1 LGLSEKKR
9 QKALEIILMNSEA
22 NELPH
27 IMVVEDD
34 ESLAAW
40 IADYLNSQG
49 YQVSVATRGDDA
61 LELIKTD
68 EPDLLV
74 LDVMLPGLTG
84 LEVCEQARKFY
95 TQPILM
101 LTAQSEEEDEIRGLE
116 TGADDFLPKPV
127 KPKVLL
133 ARIKAL
139 LRREQSD
146 DQNSI
151 IRIGGLYIDPTSRT
165 LTLDNSDVPLS
176 SHEFDLLTI
185 LASHAGTPVSR
196 ENLVSQ
202 MRGIEY
208 DGLDRSI
215 DISISRLRKKLGD
228 VASAPE
234 RIKTIRGKGYL
245 LAPDAW

>member
-1 LGLSEKKR
+1 
-9 QKALEIILMNSEA
+9 MNAEA
-22 NELPH
+22 EQPIH

-40 IADYLNSQG
+40 IADYLNSHD

-61 LELIKTD
+61 LELIRAD
-68 EPDLLV
+68 DPDLVV

-84 LEVCEQARKFY
+84 LEVCEKAREFY
-95 TQPILM
+95 SRPILM
-101 LTAQSEEEDEIRGLE
+101 LTAQSEEDDEIRGLE

-133 ARIKAL
+133 ARIKVL

-146 DQNSI
+146 DPANI

-165 LTLDNSDVPLS
+165 LTLNNEDIKLS

-185 LASHAGTPVSR
+185 LASQAGTPVNR
-196 ENLVSQ
+196 ENLISQ

-228 VASAPE
+228 AASAPE

>member
-1 LGLSEKKR
+1 MSVESTDS
-9 QKALEIILMNSEA
+9 A
-22 NELPH
+22 H

-40 IADYLNSQG
+40 IADYLNSHD

-61 LELIKTD
+61 LELIKAD
-68 EPDLLV
+68 EPDLVV

-84 LEVCEQARKFY
+84 LEVCQQARAFY
-95 TQPILM
+95 QRPILM

-139 LRREQSD
+139 LRREQTD
-146 DQNSI
+146 GEPAHI
-151 IRIGGLYIDPTSRT
+151 IRIGGLYIDPISRT
-165 LTLDNSDVPLS
+165 LTLNDDDINLS
-176 SHEFDLLTI
+176 SHEFDLLTL
-185 LASHAGTPVSR
+185 LASQAGTPLSR
-196 ENLVSQ
+196 EKLISQ

-228 VASAPE
+228 AASAPE

>member
-1 LGLSEKKR
+1 MTTDID
-9 QKALEIILMNSEA
+9 QPI
-22 NELPH
+22 H

-40 IADYLNSQG
+40 IADYLNSQD

-61 LELIKTD
+61 LELIRSD
-68 EPDLLV
+68 EPDLVV

-84 LEVCEQARKFY
+84 LQVCEQAREFY
-95 TQPILM
+95 SKPILM
-101 LTAQSEEEDEIRGLE
+101 LTAQSEEDDEIRGLE

-139 LRREQSD
+139 LRREHSD
-146 DQNSI
+146 DPSHV
-151 IRIGGLYIDPTSRT
+151 IRIGGLFIDTTSRT
-165 LTLDNSDVPLS
+165 LTLNGSDINLS
-176 SHEFDLLTI
+176 SHEFDLLAL
-185 LASHAGTPVSR
+185 LASQSGTPVSR
-196 ENLVSQ
+196 ENLISQ

-234 RIKTIRGKGYL
+234 RIKTIRGKGYM

>member
-1 LGLSEKKR
+1 
-9 QKALEIILMNSEA
+9 MNAEA
-22 NELPH
+22 EQPTH

-40 IADYLNSQG
+40 IADYLNSHD

-61 LELIKTD
+61 LELIRAD
-68 EPDLLV
+68 DPDLVV

-84 LEVCEQARKFY
+84 LEVCEKAREFY
-95 TQPILM
+95 SRPILM
-101 LTAQSEEEDEIRGLE
+101 LTAQSEEDDEIRGLE

-133 ARIKAL
+133 ARIKVL

-146 DQNSI
+146 DPANI

-165 LTLDNSDVPLS
+165 LTLNNEDIKLS

-185 LASHAGTPVSR
+185 LASQAGTPVNR
-196 ENLVSQ
+196 ENLISQ

-228 VASAPE
+228 AASAPE

>member
-1 LGLSEKKR
+1 MTTE
-9 QKALEIILMNSEA
+9 
-22 NELPH
+22 NEQINH

-40 IADYLNSQG
+40 IADYLNSHG
-49 YQVSVATRGDDA
+49 YEVSVATRGDDA
-61 LELIKTD
+61 LELIKED
-68 EPDLLV
+68 EPDLVV
-74 LDVMLPGLTG
+74 LDVMLPGLSG
-84 LEVCEQARKFY
+84 LQVCEQARKFY
-95 TQPILM
+95 SSPILM
-101 LTAQSEEEDEIRGLE
+101 LTAQSEEDDEIRGLE

-139 LRREQSD
+139 LRREQPD
-146 DQNSI
+146 DPAHV

-165 LTLDNSDVPLS
+165 LTLNEQDINLS
-176 SHEFDLLTI
+176 SHEFDLLTL
-185 LASHAGTPVSR
+185 LASQAGTPLSR
-196 ENLVSQ
+196 EKLISQ

>member
-1 LGLSEKKR
+1 
-9 QKALEIILMNSEA
+9 MNAEA
-22 NELPH
+22 DELPH

-40 IADYLNSQG
+40 IADYLISQG

-61 LELIKTD
+61 LELIKAD

-84 LEVCEQARKFY
+84 LQVCEQARQFY
-95 TQPILM
+95 KQPILM
-101 LTAQSEEEDEIRGLE
+101 LTAQSEEEDEIKGLE
-116 TGADDFLPKPV
+116 TGADDFLAKPV

-139 LRREQSD
+139 LRREQFD

-151 IRIGGLYIDPTSRT
+151 IRIGGLFIDPTSRT

-228 VASAPE
+228 AASAPE

>member
-1 LGLSEKKR
+1 
-9 QKALEIILMNSEA
+9 MNSEA

-61 LELIKTD
+61 LELIRTD

>member
-1 LGLSEKKR
+1 
-9 QKALEIILMNSEA
+9 MNIE
-22 NELPH
+22 PDQPIH

-40 IADYLNSQG
+40 IADYLNSHD

-61 LELIKTD
+61 LELIRSD
-68 EPDLLV
+68 EPDLVV

-84 LEVCEQARKFY
+84 LEVCEKAREFY
-95 TQPILM
+95 SHPILM
-101 LTAQSEEEDEIRGLE
+101 LTAQSEEDDEIRGLE

-139 LRREQSD
+139 LRREQPD
-146 DQNSI
+146 DPTHI
-151 IRIGGLYIDPTSRT
+151 IRIGGLFIDPMSRT
-165 LTLDNSDVPLS
+165 LTLNDEDINLS
-176 SHEFDLLTI
+176 SHEFDLLSI
-185 LASHAGTPVSR
+185 LASQAGTPVNR
-196 ENLVSQ
+196 EKLISQ

-228 VASAPE
+228 AASAPE
-234 RIKTIRGKGYL
+234 RIKTIRGKGYM

>member
-1 LGLSEKKR
+1 MTSDQNEK
-9 QKALEIILMNSEA
+9 A
-22 NELPH
+22 H

-34 ESLAAW
+34 HSLATW
-40 IADYLNSQG
+40 IADYLNSHDF
-49 YQVSVATRGDDA
+49 QVSVATRGDDA
-61 LELIKTD
+61 LELIKAD
-68 EPDLLV
+68 EPDLVV

-84 LEVCEQARKFY
+84 LEVCEQARAFY
-95 TQPILM
+95 SHPILM

-146 DQNSI
+146 EPVNI
-151 IRIGGLYIDPTSRT
+151 IRIGGLYIDTTSRT
-165 LTLDNSDVPLS
+165 LTLNDEDINLS
-176 SHEFDLLTI
+176 SHEFDLLTL
-185 LASHAGTPVSR
+185 LASQSGTPLSR
-196 ENLVSQ
+196 EKLISQ

-234 RIKTIRGKGYL
+234 RIKTIRGKGYM

>member
-1 LGLSEKKR
+1 
-9 QKALEIILMNSEA
+9 MNTEA
-22 NELPH
+22 DQPIH

-40 IADYLNSQG
+40 IADYLNSHE

-61 LELIKTD
+61 LELIRAD
-68 EPDLLV
+68 DPDLVV

-84 LEVCEQARKFY
+84 LEVCEQAREFY
-95 TQPILM
+95 SRPILM
-101 LTAQSEEEDEIRGLE
+101 LTAQSEEDDEIKGLE

-139 LRREQSD
+139 LRRDLPD
-146 DQNSI
+146 DPTHI
-151 IRIGGLYIDPTSRT
+151 IRIGGLYIDTVSRT
-165 LTLDNSDVPLS
+165 LTLDEDDINLS
-176 SHEFDLLTI
+176 SHEFDLLTL
-185 LASHAGTPVSR
+185 LATQAGTPVSR
-196 ENLVSQ
+196 EQLISQ

-215 DISISRLRKKLGD
+215 DISISRMRKKLGD
-228 VASAPE
+228 AATAPE
-234 RIKTIRGKGYL
+234 RIKTIRGKGYM

>member
-1 LGLSEKKR
+1 MVGKETKNK
-9 QKALEIILMNSEA
+9 LEESSAESA
-22 NELPH
+22 H

-34 ESLAAW
+34 ASLAAW
-40 IADYLNSQG
+40 IADYLISQG
-49 YQVSVATRGDDA
+49 YQVSVASRGDEA
-61 LELIKTD
+61 LDLIKID
-68 EPDLLV
+68 NPDLIV

-84 LEVCEQARKFY
+84 LEVCEQARAFY
-95 TQPILM
+95 SRPILM
-101 LTAQSEEEDEIRGLE
+101 LTAQSEDDDEVRGLE
-116 TGADDFLPKPV
+116 IGADDFLAKPV

-139 LRREQSD
+139 LRREQADTPVSV
-146 DQNSI
+146 
-151 IRIGGLYIDPTSRT
+151 IRVGGLFIDTASRT
-165 LTLDNSDVPLS
+165 LTLNDKDINLS
-176 SHEFDLLTI
+176 SHEFDLLAL
-185 LASHAGTPVSR
+185 LASQAGTPLNR
-196 ENLVSQ
+196 EQLVSQ

-228 VASAPE
+228 IASAPE

>member
-1 LGLSEKKR
+1 MTNSDD
-9 QKALEIILMNSEA
+9 KAI
-22 NELPH
+22 H

-40 IADYLNSQG
+40 IADYLNSHH

-61 LELIKTD
+61 LELIKAD
-68 EPDLLV
+68 DPDLVV
-74 LDVMLPGLTG
+74 LDVMLPGLSG
-84 LEVCEQARKFY
+84 MEVCAQARQFY
-95 TQPILM
+95 SRPIIM

-146 DQNSI
+146 EPVHI

-165 LTLDNSDVPLS
+165 LTLNEQDINLS
-176 SHEFDLLTI
+176 SHEFDLLTL
-185 LASHAGTPVSR
+185 LASQAGMPVSR
-196 ENLVSQ
+196 EKLISQ

-228 VASAPE
+228 IASNPE